1 MRATAPTTQLEARA
15 FQAPPLNSQPPCAA
29 TCGQKCAR
37 APPSRV
43 APASCSC
50 SAASFTSGR
59 FFERLGLERR
69 EIGRI
74 DRRRRRETIE
84 HEDLAERFAHQL
96 IELRAGNPFVRRRP
110 NLLLASP
117 GHVDVE
123 LQDVGVGD
131 QSRVTPVA
139 GQLAIRAR
147 GLGGRGGRLAG
158 GRRDEHASIGVGHA
172 GGQIVVDHRATGR
185 RHVVADAGGGDVR
198 PGGAVEQRLLDH
210 HRRAKVVDGIRMIER
225 VEREVGGRELAL
237 GQQRAEDEH
246 GLIAALPR
254 LGDVHLGPVA
264 GPSLRD
270 ALRRLALRG
279 RGAAGVGV
287 LRAGAGDG
295 LRQGQRGLGRR
306 RRGQPE
312 RGHEEVD
319 RRASYH
325 LSDRDS

>member
-1 MRATAPTTQLEARA
+1 MRATAPTTQLEARV

-29 TCGQKCAR
+29 TCGRNAAR
-37 APPSRV
+37 AAVSV

-74 DRRRRRETIE
+74 DRGRRGGTIE
-84 HEDLAERFAHQL
+84 GEGLAKRFAHQL
-96 IELRAGNPFVRRRP
+96 IELRAGDPFVRRRP

-117 GHVDVE
+117 GHVHVE
-123 LQDVGVGD
+123 LQDVGIGD
-131 QSRVTPVA
+131 ESRVTPVA

-147 GLGGRGGRLAG
+147 GLDGRRGRLAC
-158 GRRDEHASIGVGHA
+158 GRRDEHTSIGVGHA
-172 GGQIVVDHRATGR
+172 GGQVVVDHHATGR
-185 RHVVADAGGGDVR
+185 RHVAADAGRGDVR

-210 HRRAKVVDGIRMIER
+210 HRRAEVVEGIRMIER

-246 GLIAALPR
+246 RLIAALPR
-254 LGDVHLGPVA
+254 LGDVHPGQVA

-279 RGAAGVGV
+279 RACC
-287 LRAGAGDG
+287 
-295 LRQGQRGLGRR
+295 R
-306 RRGQPE
+306 RRGSA
-312 RGHEEVD
+312 RGRGRWPPSGSAGFGPPPARPAPARPRGGRSQGGV
-319 RRASYH
+319 SS
-325 LSDRDS
+325 L